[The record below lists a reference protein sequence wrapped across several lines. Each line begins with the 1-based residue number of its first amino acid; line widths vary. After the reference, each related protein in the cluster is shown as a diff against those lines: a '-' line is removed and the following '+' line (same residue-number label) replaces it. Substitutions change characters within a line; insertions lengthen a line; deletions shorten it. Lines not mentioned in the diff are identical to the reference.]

1 MSTPTTEEE
10 IQALAERI
18 AGGEQIDFSAL
29 PDALRQAP
37 ALQQLLKIARVAQ
50 ALDSNQGIPTQDSSA
65 GMQIGPWRLLRMLGA
80 GGMGEVW
87 LGERSDGVVEHRVA
101 VKRVRLQSQRF
112 RDRLLS
118 ERRILARLEHPNIA
132 RFIDAGVDASGSPW
146 LAMEYIEGSP
156 ITDWCTERA
165 LPVRER
171 IRLFQQVCAAV
182 EHAHRHLVVHRDLK
196 PSNVLV
202 SVDGES
208 KLLDFGIAKLLD
220 GSDGENTVGALTP
233 SYAAPEQLRGEE
245 VSTATDVYVL
255 GLLLYRILAG
265 TLPETRASENAASV
279 LARIQDEETQR
290 PSLSARSDAIALPYP
305 ASVLEGDLDA
315 IVAQAIRAQPEAR
328 YGSVAELSAD
338 LARYLD
344 ARPVHA
350 RRPSPWYLFSRYAR
364 RNRVAL
370 VLAACVVLA
379 LVVGSIVSLQ
389 QARRAETEAQTARR
403 ELARAERVSD
413 FLASLYREQDPLQRE
428 TLTTRPPEILIAEA
442 VARVQIELED
452 DPLSQAKLLQVL
464 GEAQLNL
471 SKLDAA
477 RKTLDLAAQNASASG
492 AGLLNAAIDAQ
503 LGVLARRELRNE
515 DAEKLFDQ
523 ALRQAAQ
530 LAGVDSIEVGRI
542 NALAAPALIA
552 VSRFNDA
559 KASAQNAYRA
569 LNRHLGDRHPETI
582 NALVS
587 LGSVQEQLRDDAQ
600 ALVTLRAAI
609 QLIEQRFG
617 QSDARLIRPLLVLG
631 EVLRRQRDFAA
642 GRSVFDR
649 GADIARRQFGERN
662 VQLADILI
670 TRSRMESEAE
680 DPAAAIASL
689 DAAERALPETEINS
703 HAQLLASRGKIWIEL
718 GDGVRAEP
726 DLRAELRVRRETGGL
741 RTGIAWYSQ
750 AQLGWALALQGRFDE
765 AHSLQREAAE
775 QLRSL
780 LGADAYQNALIAV
793 RRAVAFDLQGD
804 WRNAVL
810 QFREAIRIEEK
821 TYGREHFLHFSW
833 SLGMAQTL
841 AKASEG
847 RDEAVTIVEALTQL
861 WGEKPE
867 IAQSYAE
874 LMLLRCE
881 LHAHNGET
889 AAARALAARTLA
901 RPELVASAEQSAAL
915 KRFADER

>member
-1 MSTPTTEEE
+1 MTATEQE

-18 AGGEQIDFSAL
+18 ASGEKIDF
-29 PDALRQAP
+29 DALTETLRNAP
-37 ALQQLLKIARVAQ
+37 ELQQLLKIARVAK
-50 ALDSNQGIPTQDSSA
+50 ALDSNLGVPTQDSSA
-65 GMQIGPWRLLRMLGA
+65 GMQIGPWRLLRILGS

-156 ITDWCTERA
+156 ITDWCTQRA

-344 ARPVHA
+344 ARPVRA
-350 RRPSPWYLFSRYAR
+350 RRPSPWYLFSRFAR
-364 RNRVAL
+364 RNRAAL
-370 VLAACVVLA
+370 VLGTSVVLA
-379 LVVGSIVSLQ
+379 LIVGSMVSLQ
-389 QARRAETEAQTARR
+389 QARRAEHEAQAARR
-403 ELARAERVSD
+403 ELARAERVSS
-413 FLASLYREQDPLQRE
+413 FLGSLYREQDPLSRDA
-428 TLTTRPPEILIAEA
+428 LSARPAEVLMAEA
-442 VARVQIELED
+442 VTKVERELSD
-452 DPLSQAKLLQVL
+452 DPLSQAQLLTVL

-471 SKLDAA
+471 SQTDAA
-477 RKTLDLAAQNASASG
+477 RETLDLAARKLLG
-492 AGLLNAAIDAQ
+492 RDAGLLHAEVDALRGELARRQLRYDEAEQLFDSALRRAAAVAGADSIAVARINAAAAASQ
-503 LGVLARRELRNE
+503 FSVGRAKEAYAAAESAYGVLARRLGADHSESISAQVTLGFIQEQVRE
-515 DAEKLFDQ
+515 DAN
-523 ALRQAAQ
+523 ALR
-530 LAGVDSIEVGRI
+530 
-542 NALAAPALIA
+542 
-552 VSRFNDA
+552 
-559 KASAQNAYRA
+559 
-569 LNRHLGDRHPETI
+569 
-582 NALVS
+582 
-587 LGSVQEQLRDDAQ
+587 
-600 ALVTLRAAI
+600 TLRAALRHI
-609 QLIEQRFG
+609 QTRFG
-617 QSDARLIRPLLVLG
+617 PNDARLIKPLQIVG
-631 EVLRRQRDFAA
+631 EVLRREREFSE
-642 GRSVFDR
+642 GREILAR
-649 GADIARRQFGERN
+649 GADIARQQFGARN
-662 VQLADILI
+662 THLANILLRAA
-670 TRSRMESEAE
+670 TLESDAG
-680 DPAAAIASL
+680 DVLRAIALL
-689 DAAERALPETEINS
+689 DEAQRALPAGDS
-703 HAQLLASRGKIWIEL
+703 GALAQLLATRGSTWIEL
-718 GDGVRAEP
+718 GDGKRAEP
-726 DLRAELRVRRETGGL
+726 DLREALRLRRESGGL
-741 RTGIAWYSQ
+741 RTGLAWFSQ
-750 AQLGWALALQGRFDE
+750 AQVGQALALQGRFAQ
-765 AHSLQREAAE
+765 AHALQQEAAS
-775 QLRSL
+775 QLL
-780 LGADAYQNALIAV
+780 AIMGPDAYQNALIAV
-793 RRAVAFDLQGD
+793 RRGITFELQGD
-804 WRNAVL
+804 WRNAAIF
-810 QFREAIRIEEK
+810 FREAIRVTEK
-821 TYGREHFLHFSW
+821 THGREHFTFFSW
-833 SLGMAQTL
+833 NLSLAQSL
-841 AKASEG
+841 SKLSDG
-847 RDEAVTIVEALTQL
+847 RDEATRIVDALIQS
-861 WGEKPE
+861 WGENSD
-867 IAQSYAE
+867 ITQSYAE

-881 LHAHNGET
+881 LHAHNGES
-889 AAARALAARTLA
+889 AAARTLA
-901 RPELVASAEQSAAL
+901 VRTLARAELIASAEQSAAL
-915 KRFADER
+915 KRFASKR